1 MNHLASESG
10 CFCGIPEDG
19 TINSSHEVGGIPR
32 EEGTR
37 RPVLQTEK
45 LPAPTEAYTKVT
57 GEDDVQ
63 KMLIWS
69 VSYSPFRGG

>member
-1 MNHLASESG
+1 MELLTPLMKLEEFPGRRGHVG
-10 CFCGIPEDG
+10 QFCR
-19 TINSSHEVGGIPR
+19 PR
-32 EEGTR
+32 SF
-37 RPVLQTEK
+37 Q
-45 LPAPTEAYTKVT
+45 APTEAHSKVT